1 MTIFAPN
8 SIKVKNL
15 SLILNGILIV
25 AVGFLY
31 FKVYSN
37 QEAPIKISGQAAA
50 SKIVF
55 LNSDSLMDNYTLFNN
70 IQKQLEKKKDSLD
83 QVFTV
88 RGKALEAEI
97 QNYQETGA
105 SLSDQQRQAKEESLT
120 RKQQAYISERDAV
133 LETLKNEETLMTDS
147 LHNDLMRF
155 LKDFNKKNNYD
166 FILGYSRGGAIF
178 LASDSLDITK
188 VVLSGLNKK

>member
-1 MTIFAPN
+1 LTIFAAN
-8 SIKVKNL
+8 SNKLKNL
-15 SLILNGILIV
+15 LLILNGILIV

-37 QEAPIKISGQAAA
+37 QDSPVKISGPAAE

-83 QVFTV
+83 QIFTA

-105 SLSDQQRQAKEESLT
+105 SLSEQQRQVKEESLT
-120 RKQQAYISERDAV
+120 RKQQVYVSERDAV
-133 LETLKNEETLMTDS
+133 LEKLKDEEALMTDS

-166 FILGYSRGGAIF
+166 FILGYSRGGGIF

-188 VVLSGLNKK
+188 AVLSGLNKK

>member
-1 MTIFAPN
+1 LTIFAAN
-8 SIKVKNL
+8 SNKLKNL
-15 SLILNGILIV
+15 LLILNGILIV

-37 QEAPIKISGQAAA
+37 QDSPVKISGPAAE

-83 QVFTV
+83 QIFTA

-105 SLSDQQRQAKEESLT
+105 SLSEQQRQVKEESLT
-120 RKQQAYISERDAV
+120 RKQQAYVSERDAV
-133 LETLKNEETLMTDS
+133 LEKLKDEEALMTDS

-166 FILGYSRGGAIF
+166 FILGYSRGGGIF

-188 VVLSGLNKK
+188 AVLSGLNKK

>member
-1 MTIFAPN
+1 MPQKALKST
-8 SIKVKNL
+8 KLKNL
-15 SLILNGILIV
+15 SLILNGILII

-37 QEAPIKISGQAAA
+37 QETPIKISGQAAA

-83 QVFTV
+83 QIFTV

-105 SLSDQQRQAKEESLT
+105 SLSEQQRAAKEESLT
-120 RKQQAYISERDAV
+120 RKQQAYVSERDAV
-133 LETLKNEETLMTDS
+133 LEKLKEEESLMTDS

-166 FILGYSRGGAIF
+166 FILGYSRGGGIF

-188 VVLSGLNKK
+188 TVLSGLNKK